1 MILGKQLV
9 KIIYHYF
16 LLGDLIILSLFI
28 CRPLH
33 LLSLIGGP
41 DISDLIIFTHY
52 VIRISNTLHFFHGT
66 VLLEEVICRL
76 KIASKL
82 CNWEHLTCRFT
93 SSYPSLLL
101 WLHQLILLGW
111 CCNWLFLFRDY
122 GLILV
127 LFDAHETCYWS
138 SLWRLDKRAL
148 NLRSDIILLIDFWS
162 EWLAV

>member
-1 MILGKQLV
+1 MFLGKQLV
-9 KIIYHYF
+9 KFIYHDF

-52 VIRISNTLHFFHGT
+52 VIRINSTLYFFHGT

-76 KIASKL
+76 KIAGKL
-82 CNWEHLTCRFT
+82 CYGKHLTCRFT
-93 SSYPSLLL
+93 SSYRSLLF
-101 WLHQLILLGW
+101 WLQKLILLGC

-122 GLILV
+122 RLILV
-127 LFDAHETCYWS
+127 LFDAHETCY
-138 SLWRLDKRAL
+138 
-148 NLRSDIILLIDFWS
+148 RSPL
-162 EWLAV
+162 